1 MIPAQVR
8 TSASRS
14 PRSSSSLGGQYA
26 IGRASQRLHGKA
38 ELAPEDPNL
47 RVRAEA
53 RGLAIEPPW
62 AFSGLPRRL
71 GKERPDQ
78 RAHVTA
84 ATLGTLRVA
93 LRALAEGQGQRHFL
107 LALVTEEL
115 VERHGPSPFLHA

>member
-53 RGLAIEPPW
+53 RGLAIEPPGPSQD
-62 AFSGLPRRL
+62 FRDVLEKNVPTSGRMSRLPHW
-71 GKERPDQ
+71 G
-78 RAHVTA
+78 
-84 ATLGTLRVA
+84 
-93 LRALAEGQGQRHFL
+93 HF
-107 LALVTEEL
+107 
-115 VERHGPSPFLHA
+115 PSPFSHSLIDRVSDTSFCHLSQKNW